1 MGIKARSKGSRGE
14 VELRKLLDHI
24 DGVSVKSQPSSGAFG
39 SRIGSRGL
47 QGDLKLTMGDVAYL
61 VEVKR
66 RATAPK
72 VLDGWL
78 AGLDVLAIRGDF
90 EEWRF
95 YLPQAIF
102 LDLIGLAAEGL
113 AARGGK

>member
-1 MGIKARSKGSRGE
+1 MGIKSRSKGTRGE

-47 QGDLKLTMGDVAYL
+47 QGDLKLTMGDTAYL

-66 RATAPK
+66 RKEAPK

-78 AGLDVLAIRGDF
+78 SGLDVLAIRGDF
-90 EEWRF
+90 DEWRF

-113 AARGGK
+113 AKRGDK